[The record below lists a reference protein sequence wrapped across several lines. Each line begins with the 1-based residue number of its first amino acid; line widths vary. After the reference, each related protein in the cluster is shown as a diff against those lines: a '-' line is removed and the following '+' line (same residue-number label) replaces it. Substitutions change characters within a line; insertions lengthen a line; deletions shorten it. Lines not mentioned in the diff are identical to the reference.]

1 MVPHERRPI
10 AAERPARYIPIM
22 DTIRIAERLSEGGVF
37 TEDQA
42 KRIATTLAD
51 HLKDEL
57 ATKRDLEVLEAR
69 LRADFQSGF
78 AALRNQLLTAQVAAF
93 FGIILYV
100 TFKL

>member
-1 MVPHERRPI
+1 MV
-10 AAERPARYIPIM
+10 AAIFLPDYIPIM

-57 ATKRDLEVLEAR
+57 ATKQDLAVLKAELEAK
-69 LRADFQSGF
+69 LTSGL
-78 AALRNQLLTAQVAAF
+78 ASVRNQLLTAQVAAF
-93 FGIILYV
+93 FGIILYI